1 MRVVIAPD
9 KFKGTAT
16 AAQIATSIG
25 AALDDAGHATVAV
38 PMADGGD
45 GTLDALG
52 GANRTTAVAGPDGE
66 PVEAAWRLSR
76 KTAVIEMALAS
87 GLVLAGGPEE
97 NDPLNATTRGTGELI
112 EAAIARGAQRIIVGL
127 GGSAT
132 TDGGMGAV
140 EAIGSPARVAG
151 VQLEIATDVNTL
163 FVDAARVFGPQKGAT
178 AAQVK
183 FLEARLHGLAER
195 YRDDFGVD
203 VEQVVGGGAAGGLG
217 GGLVA
222 LGGTIVSGF
231 ELISDELGL
240 FEQIETADV
249 VVTGEGRLDAES
261 EGRLDAESFDGKVV
275 GGVAEMAAEVGARLI
290 VVAGAIDGSAA
301 DYDLGP
307 KGVAISLSER
317 FGHIEAMTDPARCAA
332 TAVGRNGGGRGAR
345 KHFLSL
351 DTPGVSKLLLPDAG
365 RDYLAAIGEGELD
378 LDDDSVES

>member
-16 AAQIATSIG
+16 ATAIAH
-25 AALDDAGHATVAV
+25 AVAEALTGAGHDAVAV

-52 GANRTTAVAGPDGE
+52 GPNRTTTVTGPDGE
-66 PVEAAWRLSR
+66 PVEARWRLSHKR
-76 KTAVIEMALAS
+76 AVIEMALAS
-87 GLVLAGGPEE
+87 GLVLAGGAQE

-151 VQLEIATDVNTL
+151 VRLEVATDVNTL

-178 AAQVK
+178 KAQVK
-183 FLEARLHGLAER
+183 FLEARLRGLAER

-203 VEQVVGGGAAGGLG
+203 VEQVIGAGAAGGLG

-261 EGRLDAESFDGKVV
+261 FDGKVV
-275 GGVAEMAAEVGARLI
+275 GGVAEMAAEVGARLV
-290 VVAGAIDGSAA
+290 VVAGEIDGSAD
-301 DYDLGP
+301 DYDLGA
-307 KGVAISLSER
+307 GGLAISLSER
-317 FGHIEAMTDPARCAA
+317 FGHIEAMTDPAGCSAIAVTEAA
-332 TAVGRNGGGRGAR
+332 AR
-345 KHFLSL
+345 F
-351 DTPGVSKLLLPDAG
+351 A
-365 RDYLAAIGEGELD
+365 R
-378 LDDDSVES
+378 